1 MGFTKKDK
9 SGKFAA
15 RLALEAPDYKVKFVF
30 EAIIEYACPVCGN
43 ATKLMNVN
51 VKCERCGFTVWLSVS
66 NKKLSD
72 NQVKQLL
79 QNGKTGVIK
88 GFIV

>member
-30 EAIIEYACPVCGN
+30 EAVSEYACLVCGN
-43 ATKLMNVN
+43 AMKSMNVN
-51 VKCERCGFTVWLSVS
+51 VKCESSDFTVWLSIS
-66 NKKLSD
+66 NKKLSK
-72 NQVKQLL
+72 NQVKRLL
-79 QNGKTGVIK
+79 QNGKTGVIQW
-88 GFIV
+88 FIV